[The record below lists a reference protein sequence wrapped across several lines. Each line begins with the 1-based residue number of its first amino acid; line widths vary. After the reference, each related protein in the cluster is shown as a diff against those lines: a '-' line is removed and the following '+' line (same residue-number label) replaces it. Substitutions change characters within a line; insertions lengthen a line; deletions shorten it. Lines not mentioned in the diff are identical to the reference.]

1 MAESKAAAA
10 SEVKVPTR
18 GPSHGNE
25 GGVPNPYESDPKFE
39 NYLASLSELRQ
50 DGVDREA
57 ALKDEIHDVKNNKLI
72 DDETKEKIIETDKTR
87 LGEARKVAQTNKNQ
101 VSELVREALADS
113 RTIGKKYYAAVK
125 AEQTPITVA
134 AKQELAESKI
144 KLKAEH
150 EDRLKAIESEHIQA
164 QEALTAKGN
173 DVQAKLAGLSAE
185 EAKKAKRVFEC
196 EVQNEKSEHKAKAK
210 AENIYYKSLIGEV
223 ISAQNDK
230 ISNTKDLIYG
240 AYLSRYGYEGRIHGN
255 RHTYLENL
263 EYKYRQKRYAFKFS
277 NWILKNA
284 LYLIILIFYI
294 YCIIASDG
302 NLIQWN
308 NILGILSQSSTKM
321 FFSLGVAGL
330 ILIAGTDLSIGR
342 LTGMAASFGCMFLAD
357 ITYPYSITHPD
368 GTVSSFT
375 IVNMVNA
382 PVGLKIACG
391 LLFCIFLCVLFSSI
405 AGFFSA
411 KFKMHPF
418 ITTLST
424 QLLIF
429 GLMMVGYADKSNFNA
444 NTSITDMIDGDSNY
458 RNLIIFAAVAIV
470 IAWFIWN
477 KTKFGKNMYAVG
489 GNAEA
494 AAVSGISV
502 FWTTFFI
509 FVMAG
514 VFYGVGGFLEACRTS
529 SATPNTG
536 FGTELDAIAACV
548 VGGIS
553 FNGGVGTIGGAVLGT
568 IIFTGMTYCL
578 TNLGLNVNVQYIF
591 KGIIIMLAVCLD
603 SLKYLKKK

>member
-1 MAESKAAAA
+1 MAESSAATA
-10 SEVKVPTR
+10 SEVKVPTH
-18 GPSHGNE
+18 GPSQGDE
-25 GGVPNPYESDPKFE
+25 GVANPYECDPKFE
-39 NYLASLSELRQ
+39 KYLENLSELRK
-50 DGVDREA
+50 DGVDREL
-57 ALKDEIHDVKNNKLI
+57 ALRDEIHDIKNNKLI
-72 DDETKEKIIETDKTR
+72 DEETKEKIIGNDKTR
-87 LGEARKVAQTNKNQ
+87 LNEARKVAETNKAK
-101 VSELVREALADS
+101 VAELVHEALTDS
-113 RTIGKKYYAAVK
+113 RETGKKYYADVK
-125 AEQTPITVA
+125 AEQTPIIA
-134 AKQELAESKI
+134 EAKQELADNKV
-144 KLKAEH
+144 KL
-150 EDRLKAIESEHIQA
+150 ESEHKVRLAALQSEHDQA
-164 QEALTAKGN
+164 TSAFQTRRSELSGKASG
-173 DVQAKLAGLSAE
+173 LAPE
-185 EAKKAKRVFEC
+185 ETQKVRRSFER
-196 EVQNEKSEHKAKAK
+196 EVQNEKKEHQAKVK
-210 AENIYYKSLIGEV
+210 AENIYYKSLIGEA
-223 ISAQNDK
+223 ISSHNDK
-230 ISNTKDLIYG
+230 VGNAKDLIYG
-240 AYLSRYGYEGRIHGN
+240 AYLSRYGYEGKVHGN

-263 EYKYRQKRYAFKFS
+263 EYKYRQKLYSFKFS
-277 NWILKNA
+277 NWLLKNA

-294 YCIIASDG
+294 YCIIASNG

-368 GTVSSFT
+368 GSTTSFT

-382 PVGLKIACG
+382 PVGLKIVCG
-391 LLFCIFLCVLFSSI
+391 LLFCIFLCVVFTSI
-405 AGFFSA
+405 AGFFTA

-444 NTSITDMIDGDSNY
+444 NTTITDMIDGDSNY

-470 IAWFIWN
+470 VAWFIWN

-591 KGIIIMLAVCLD
+591 KGVIIMLAVCLD